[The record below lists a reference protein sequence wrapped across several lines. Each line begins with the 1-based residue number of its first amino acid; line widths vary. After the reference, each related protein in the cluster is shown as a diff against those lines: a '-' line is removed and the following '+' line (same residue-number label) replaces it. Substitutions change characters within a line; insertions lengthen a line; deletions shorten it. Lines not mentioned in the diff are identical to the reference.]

1 MWRLFPKLNNE
12 EREENLMEETKN
24 KKLKTKR
31 PVDKMKIATRIF
43 ASLVIFLMV
52 FSVCG
57 SLLYAIMR
65 G

>member
-1 MWRLFPKLNNE
+1 
-12 EREENLMEETKN
+12 MEEVKNVEEEVKTK
-24 KKLKTKR
+24 KKKSKR

-43 ASLVIFLMV
+43 AVLVIFLMV

>member
-1 MWRLFPKLNNE
+1 
-12 EREENLMEETKN
+12 MEEVKNVEEEIKN
-24 KKLKTKR
+24 KKGKNKR
-31 PVDKMKIATRIF
+31 PIDKMKIATRIF
-43 ASLVIFLMV
+43 AVLVIFLMV

>member
-1 MWRLFPKLNNE
+1 MKE
-12 EREENLMEETKN
+12 EINKKEKN
-24 KKLKTKR
+24 KR
-31 PVDKMKIATRIF
+31 PIDKMIIAKRIF
-43 ASLVIFLMV
+43 AVLVIFLMA

>member
-1 MWRLFPKLNNE
+1 
-12 EREENLMEETKN
+12 MEEVKNIEEKVKTKKGKN
-24 KKLKTKR
+24 KK

-43 ASLVIFLMV
+43 AILAIFLMV

-57 SLLYAIMR
+57 SLLYAIIR

>member
-1 MWRLFPKLNNE
+1 
-12 EREENLMEETKN
+12 MEEVKN
-24 KKLKTKR
+24 KSEKTKR
-31 PVDKMKIATRIF
+31 PVDKMKIVTKIF

-57 SLLYAIMR
+57 SLLYAIIR